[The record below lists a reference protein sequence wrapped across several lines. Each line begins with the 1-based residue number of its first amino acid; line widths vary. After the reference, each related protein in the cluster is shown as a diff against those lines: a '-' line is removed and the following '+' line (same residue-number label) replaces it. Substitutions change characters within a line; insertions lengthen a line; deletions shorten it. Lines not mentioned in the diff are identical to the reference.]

1 MNLTKVSRFLFE
13 FNYFASMNSPTEM
26 ERSLRHIKI
35 IMMIFLGI
43 AVLYLMRELSNLL
56 IPLFFALFFA
66 VLFQPLVHLFQRIF
80 SVSVSIALTTLVTM
94 TVFFFIGFG
103 LFNVIQALIENGDAI
118 LDSISNE
125 LRPFINDYT
134 VYFGITFQRGELR
147 SFVTDMLQTS
157 EFWTVSGS
165 FINTVSGK
173 AAELLMTILYFA
185 GLLGAITQYDQ
196 TISYLI
202 GTSGKD
208 SKKSLKVFNRIKDSV
223 GSYIKVKTLVSV
235 MTGIAIGL
243 ICWFFGIDYAVL
255 WGFLALVLNYIP
267 YIGSLIA
274 IVPPLVLG
282 IIDSS
287 SVSQVLVI
295 FLCLEGVQLIM
306 GNVVEPKLMGDSF
319 SMNTVAVLF
328 GFVFWAF
335 LWGTAGM
342 LLAVPLTF
350 LFKVILENMSDA
362 GVVVRLMEKK
372 ELVKKKD

>member
-1 MNLTKVSRFLFE
+1 
-13 FNYFASMNSPTEM
+13 
-26 ERSLRHIKI
+26 
-35 IMMIFLGI
+35 MIFLGI

-134 VYFGITFQRGELR
+134 VYFGVTFQRGELR

-196 TISYLI
+196 TISYLV

-208 SKKSLKVFNRIKDSV
+208 NKKSLEVFNRIKDSV

-274 IVPPLVLG
+274 IIPPLVLG

-306 GNVVEPKLMGDSF
+306 GNIVEPKLMGDSF

-372 ELVKKKD
+372 DL

>member
-1 MNLTKVSRFLFE
+1 
-13 FNYFASMNSPTEM
+13 M

-66 VLFQPLVHLFQRIF
+66 VLFQPLVHLFQRLF
-80 SVSVSIALTTLVTM
+80 PVSISIALTTLVTM

-103 LFNVIQALIENGDAI
+103 LFNVIQALVENSDTI
-118 LDSISNE
+118 LDSISND

-134 VYFGITFQRGELR
+134 IYFGITFKEGELR
-147 SFVTDMLQTS
+147 GLVTDMLQTS
-157 EFWTVSGS
+157 QFWTVSGS
-165 FINTVSGK
+165 FINAVSGK

-202 GTSGKD
+202 GSSGKNAQ
-208 SKKSLKVFNRIKDSV
+208 KSLEIFNRIKDSV
-223 GSYIKVKTLVSV
+223 GSYIKVKTLISV
-235 MTGIAIGL
+235 MTGISIGL
-243 ICWFFGIDYAVL
+243 ICWFFGIEYTVL
-255 WGFLALVLNYIP
+255 WGFLAFVLNYIP

-274 IVPPLVLG
+274 IIPPLVLG

-295 FLCLEGVQLIM
+295 FVCLEGVQLIM

-335 LWGTAGM
+335 LWGAAGM

-372 ELVKKKD
+372 QLVKKQD

>member
-1 MNLTKVSRFLFE
+1 
-13 FNYFASMNSPTEM
+13 MNSPTET

-66 VLFQPLVHLFQRIF
+66 VLFQPLVHLFQRLF
-80 SVSVSIALTTLVTM
+80 PVSVSIALTTLVTM

-103 LFNVIQALIENGDAI
+103 LFNVIQALIENGDSI
-118 LDSISNE
+118 LDSISND

-134 VYFGITFQRGELR
+134 AYFGITFKKGELR
-147 SFVTDMLQTS
+147 SLVTDMFQTS
-157 EFWTVSGS
+157 QFWTVSGS

-202 GTSGKD
+202 GTTGEDK
-208 SKKSLKVFNRIKDSV
+208 KKSLEVFNRIKDSV

-235 MTGIAIGL
+235 MTGVAIGL

-274 IVPPLVLG
+274 IIPPLVLG

-295 FLCLEGVQLIM
+295 FFCLEGVQLIM

-372 ELVKKKD
+372 ELVKKK

>member
-1 MNLTKVSRFLFE
+1 
-13 FNYFASMNSPTEM
+13 MNSPTEM

-43 AVLYLMRELSNLL
+43 TVLYLMRELSNLL

-66 VLFQPLVHLFQRIF
+66 VLFQPLVNLFQRVF

-103 LFNVIQALIENGDAI
+103 LFNVVQALIENGDTI
-118 LDSISNE
+118 LDSISND

-134 VYFGITFQRGELR
+134 VYFGITFKKGELR
-147 SFVTDMLQTS
+147 SLVTDMLQTS
-157 EFWTVSGS
+157 QFWTVSGS

-196 TISYLI
+196 TISYLV
-202 GTSGKD
+202 GSSGKD
-208 SKKSLKVFNRIKDSV
+208 EKKSLEIFNRIKDSV

-274 IVPPLVLG
+274 IIPPLVLG

-295 FLCLEGVQLIM
+295 FFCLEGVQLIM
-306 GNVVEPKLMGDSF
+306 GNIVEPKLMGDSF

-372 ELVKKKD
+372 ELVKKKN

>member
-1 MNLTKVSRFLFE
+1 
-13 FNYFASMNSPTEM
+13 MNSQSEM

-66 VLFQPLVHLFQRIF
+66 VLFQPLVNLFQRIF
-80 SVSVSIALTTLVTM
+80 SVSISIALTTLVTM

-103 LFNVIQALIENGDAI
+103 LFNVIQALVQNSDAI
-118 LDSISNE
+118 LDSISND

-134 VYFGITFQRGELR
+134 IYFGITFKEGELR
-147 SFVTDMLQTS
+147 TLVADMLQTS
-157 EFWTVSGS
+157 QFWTVSGS

-202 GTSGKD
+202 GTGDKDQDNGK
-208 SKKSLKVFNRIKDSV
+208 SMEMFHRIKDSV

-235 MTGIAIGL
+235 LTGISIGL
-243 ICWFFGIDYAVL
+243 ICWIFGIDYAVL
-255 WGFLALVLNYIP
+255 WGFLAFVLNYIP

-274 IVPPLVLG
+274 IIPPLVLG

-295 FLCLEGVQLIM
+295 FFCLEGVQLIM
-306 GNVVEPKLMGDSF
+306 GNIVEPKLMGDSF

-372 ELVKKKD
+372 ELVKKK

>member
-1 MNLTKVSRFLFE
+1 MS
-13 FNYFASMNSPTEM
+13 SQSEM

-35 IMMIFLGI
+35 ILMIFLGI
-43 AVLYLMRELSNLL
+43 ATLYLMRELSNLL
-56 IPLFFALFFA
+56 VPLFFALFFA
-66 VLFQPLVHLFQRIF
+66 VLFQPLVHLFQRVF
-80 SVSVSIALTTLVTM
+80 SVSISIALTTLFTM

-103 LFNVIQALIENGDAI
+103 LFNVIQALVQNSESI
-118 LDSISNE
+118 LESISND

-134 VYFGITFQRGELR
+134 VYFGITFKKGELR
-147 SFVTDMLQTS
+147 DIVAEMLQTS
-157 EFWTVSGS
+157 QFWTVSGS
-165 FINTVSGK
+165 FINTISGIT
-173 AAELLMTILYFA
+173 AELLMTILYFA

-202 GTSGKD
+202 GGSSRDKEQ
-208 SKKSLKVFNRIKDSV
+208 SLKTFKRIKDSV

-243 ICWFFGIDYAVL
+243 ICWFFGIEYAVL
-255 WGFLALVLNYIP
+255 WGFLAFVLNYIP

-274 IVPPLVLG
+274 IIPPLVLG

-295 FLCLEGVQLIM
+295 FVCLEGVQLIM
-306 GNVVEPKLMGDSF
+306 GNVIEPKLMGDSF
-319 SMNTVAVLF
+319 SMNTVSVLF

-362 GVVVRLMEKK
+362 GVIVRLMEKK
-372 ELVKKKD
+372 ELKKE

>member
-1 MNLTKVSRFLFE
+1 
-13 FNYFASMNSPTEM
+13 M

-66 VLFQPLVHLFQRIF
+66 VLFQPLVHLFQRVF
-80 SVSVSIALTTLVTM
+80 SVSISIALTTLVTM
-94 TVFFFIGFG
+94 TVFFFIGYG
-103 LFNVIQALIENGDAI
+103 LFNVIQALIENGDTI
-118 LDSISNE
+118 LDSISND

-134 VYFGITFQRGELR
+134 IYFGVTFKEGELR
-147 SFVTDMLQTS
+147 GLVTDMLQTS
-157 EFWTVSGS
+157 QFWTVSGS
-165 FINTVSGK
+165 FLNTVSGK

-202 GTSGKD
+202 GSSSKD
-208 SKKSLKVFNRIKDSV
+208 TQKSMEVFNRIKDSV

-243 ICWFFGIDYAVL
+243 ICWIFGIDYAVL

-274 IVPPLVLG
+274 IIPPLVLG

-295 FLCLEGVQLIM
+295 FVCLEGVQLIM
-306 GNVVEPKLMGDSF
+306 GNVIEPKLMGDSF

-372 ELVKKKD
+372 ELVKKD

>member
-1 MNLTKVSRFLFE
+1 
-13 FNYFASMNSPTEM
+13 MNSPTEM

-66 VLFQPLVHLFQRIF
+66 VLFQPLVHLFQRVF

-134 VYFGITFQRGELR
+134 VYFGVTFQRGELR
-147 SFVTDMLQTS
+147 GLVTDMLQTS
-157 EFWTVSGS
+157 QFWTVSGS

-202 GTSGKD
+202 GSSGKD
-208 SKKSLKVFNRIKDSV
+208 NKKSLEIFNRIKDSV

-274 IVPPLVLG
+274 IIPPLVLG

-295 FLCLEGVQLIM
+295 FFCLEGVQLIM
-306 GNVVEPKLMGDSF
+306 GNVIEPKLMGDSF

-372 ELVKKKD
+372 ELVQKKD